1 MLSVLSKAAIHI
13 TYSDPDGDYEG
24 GRNGAHSAVKSGTY
38 CAVKTTP
45 PNKTFARRVLQH
57 PPTDA
62 SDVGSMRANQPQ
74 SAVHAAQKATAM
86 VDWCR
91 FKRPKA
97 L

>member
-45 PNKTFARRVLQH
+45 PNKTFVLRVLKRPLGPAKQIRLNGIDH
-57 PPTDA
+57 RAPFAQRKQQPWSTDA
-62 SDVGSMRANQPQ
+62 E
-74 SAVHAAQKATAM
+74 
-86 VDWCR
+86 
-91 FKRPKA
+91 
-97 L
+97 